1 MSRSF
6 RHTPVIGNAC
16 AASDKPGKQIGN
28 RALRMHVRISLRN
41 CLRSDDGFD
50 NLIVPLLREVSNVWS
65 FPKDGKHRMNPN
77 GSYYR
82 KCMRK

>member
-16 AASDKPGKQIGN
+16 AASDKPGKQIAN
-28 RALRMHVRISLRN
+28 RTLRMHERI
-41 CLRSDDGFD
+41 CLRKAMLSCDGFE
-50 NLIVPLLREVSNVWS
+50 NLVMPLLREVSNVWS